1 MSNTEFQTPMMRQYW
16 EIKKKYKNELVFYRL
31 GDFYE
36 LFMDDAEIAS
46 KILDITLTKRNK
58 SSDIKMAGIPHHA
71 ADSYISRLVQKGY
84 SVVICEQVGEVEKAK
99 LVERKVSRVFTPGTI
114 TDENI
119 IDPKSDNDLIAVNFE
134 DEKFGLAR
142 INVSTGDFVIYTF
155 DTIDALI
162 IEIEK
167 IEPAEILIPE
177 NFFVRSLFDNKRS
190 VKELPEDCFNVSTA
204 IKVLKDKKIISKDCQ
219 TNKEIKAAIGSSLA
233 VIKHIENTQG
243 RFISYAKEILLNN
256 EKDFLKLDWVTRKN
270 LDLMKSSYDDNEDNS
285 LFSIINNTETSMGSR
300 LLKRIIK
307 NPLTDKSKI
316 NNRLDIVEELS
327 KTQLLNSQI
336 KENLA
341 DIFDIERIVNRISI
355 KTAKPR
361 DLHNLKESLIAV
373 RTMKENLSDKVNIE
387 IFERLESAPDIVSF
401 IERAIIDEP
410 PVLVKDGGVV
420 KEKYNKEL
428 DDLRYLAENSHDL
441 LFELEKNEQEKNNMP
456 SLRISF
462 NKVSGYYIELP
473 KGQAKKAPE
482 HFIRKQTL
490 KNVER
495 YTTSD
500 LMDFEHKAITAKVK
514 SIAKEKETYEEI
526 VELMGDYIQRLKIIS
541 DVLAELDI
549 ITSFAE
555 NVQKFN
561 LKRPTFGSKLKIDD
575 GRHLVIEVLN
585 DKNFTPNNLDMSEHN
600 LLLVTGPNMGGK
612 STYMRQ
618 NALIII
624 LAHMG
629 SFVPATYCEIPTVDR
644 IFSRIGASDN
654 LAEGVSTFMMEM
666 QETSNILQNA
676 TKNSFVII
684 DEIGRGTSTYDGL
697 SLAWAIAEDLE
708 KIGCKTLFSTH
719 YFELVELAELKSK
732 IHNVHMDSEI
742 KNGEIIFI
750 HKVKDG
756 SVDQSYGLHVAKL
769 AGIEANVLKNAEK
782 KLNEL
787 KSIHNNDIKER
798 LSAKI
803 SDLGKE
809 LNSLTP
815 IEALNIINEL
825 LN

>member
-71 ADSYISRLVQKGY
+71 AESYISRLVQKGY

-177 NFFVRSLFDNKRS
+177 NFFVRSLFDNKKS
-190 VKELPEDCFNVSTA
+190 VKELPEECFNVNTA

-219 TNKEIKAAIGSSLA
+219 NNKEIKAAIGSSLA

-373 RTMKENLSDKVNIE
+373 RTMKENLSNKVNIE
-387 IFERLESAPDIVSF
+387 IFERLETAPDIVSF

-514 SIAKEKETYEEI
+514 SIAKEKEIYEEI

-561 LKRPTFGSKLKIDD
+561 LKRPTFGSQLKIDD

-585 DKNFTPNNLDMSEHN
+585 DRNFTPNNLDMTEHN

-624 LAHMG
+624 LAHIG
-629 SFVPATYCEIPTVDR
+629 SFVPATYCEIPAIDR

-708 KIGCKTLFSTH
+708 RIGCKTLFSTH

-803 SDLGKE
+803 IDLGKE

>member
-1 MSNTEFQTPMMRQYW
+1 MSNTEFQTPMMKQYW

-58 SSDIKMAGIPHHA
+58 NSDIKMAGIPHHA

-84 SVVICEQVGEVEKAK
+84 SVVICEQVGEIEKAK

-114 TDENI
+114 TDETI

-142 INVSTGDFVIYTF
+142 INVSTGDFIIYTF
-155 DTIDALI
+155 DSIDSLI
-162 IEIEK
+162 VEIEK

-190 VKELPEDCFNVSTA
+190 VKELPEDCFNITTA
-204 IKVLKDKKIISKDCQ
+204 LKVLKDQKILSKDCQ
-219 TNKEIKAAIGSSLA
+219 NNKEIKAALGSSLA

-285 LFSIINNTETSMGSR
+285 LFSIIDNTETSMGSR

-316 NNRLDIVEELS
+316 NNRLDTVESLS
-327 KTQLLNSQI
+327 KSQLLNSQI
-336 KENLA
+336 KENLE
-341 DIFDIERIVNRISI
+341 DIFDIERIINRISI

-373 RTMKENLSDKVNIE
+373 KKMKETVANKLNIE
-387 IFERLESAPDIVSF
+387 IFDRLETAQDIVNF
-401 IERAIIDEP
+401 IEKAIIDEP

-428 DDLRYLAENSHDL
+428 DDLRYLAEHSYDL
-441 LFELEKNEQEKNNMP
+441 LLDLEKNEQEKNNMP

-514 SIAKEKETYEEI
+514 SIAKEKEIYDEI
-526 VELMGDYIQRLKIIS
+526 IDDMGEYIQRLKIIS

-555 NVQKFN
+555 NVQKLN
-561 LKRPTFGSKLKIDD
+561 LQRPIFGSQLKIEE
-575 GRHLVIEVLN
+575 GRHLVIETLN
-585 DKNFTPNNLDMSEHN
+585 DRNFTPNNLDMSLHN

-697 SLAWAIAEDLE
+697 SLAWSIAEDLE
-708 KIGCKTLFSTH
+708 RIGCKTLFSTH
-719 YFELVELAELKSK
+719 YFELVELADMKNK

-742 KNGEIIFI
+742 KNGEIVFL

-769 AGIEANVLKNAEK
+769 AGIEENVLKNAEK

-803 SDLGKE
+803 SNLGKE

>member
-71 ADSYISRLVQKGY
+71 AESYISRLVQKGY

-114 TDENI
+114 TDETI

-190 VKELPEDCFNVSTA
+190 VKELPEECFNVNTA

-219 TNKEIKAAIGSSLA
+219 NNKEIKAAIGSSLA
-233 VIKHIENTQG
+233 VINHIENTQG

-373 RTMKENLSDKVNIE
+373 RTMKENLSNKVNIE

-561 LKRPTFGSKLKIDD
+561 LKRPTFGSQLKIDD

-585 DKNFTPNNLDMSEHN
+585 DRNFTPNNLDMTEHN

-629 SFVPATYCEIPTVDR
+629 SFVPATYCEIPAIDR

-708 KIGCKTLFSTH
+708 RIGCKTLFSTH

>member
-1 MSNTEFQTPMMRQYW
+1 MSNTEFQTPMMKQYW

-58 SSDIKMAGIPHHA
+58 NSDIKMAGIPHHA

-84 SVVICEQVGEVEKAK
+84 SVVICEQVGEIEKAK

-114 TDENI
+114 TDETI

-142 INVSTGDFVIYTF
+142 INVSTGDFIIYTF
-155 DTIDALI
+155 DSIDSLI
-162 IEIEK
+162 VEIEK

-204 IKVLKDKKIISKDCQ
+204 LKVLKDQKILSKDCQ
-219 TNKEIKAAIGSSLA
+219 NNKEIKAALGSSLA

-285 LFSIINNTETSMGSR
+285 LFSIIDNTETSMGSR

-316 NNRLDIVEELS
+316 NNRLDIVESLS
-327 KTQLLNSQI
+327 KAQLLNSQI
-336 KENLA
+336 KENLE
-341 DIFDIERIVNRISI
+341 DIFDIERIINRISI

-373 RTMKENLSDKVNIE
+373 KTMKETVANKLNIE
-387 IFERLESAPDIVSF
+387 IFDRLETAQDIVNF
-401 IERAIIDEP
+401 IEKAIIDEP

-428 DDLRYLAENSHDL
+428 DDLRYLAEHSYDL
-441 LFELEKNEQEKNNMP
+441 LLDLEKNEQEKNNMP

-514 SIAKEKETYEEI
+514 SIAKEKEIYDEI
-526 VELMGDYIQRLKIIS
+526 IDDMGEYIQRLKIIS

-555 NVQKFN
+555 NVQKLN
-561 LKRPTFGSKLKIDD
+561 LQRPVFGSQLKIEE
-575 GRHLVIEVLN
+575 GRHLVIETLN
-585 DKNFTPNNLDMSEHN
+585 DRNFTPNNLDMSLHN

-697 SLAWAIAEDLE
+697 SLAWSIAEDLE
-708 KIGCKTLFSTH
+708 RIGCKTLFSTH
-719 YFELVELAELKSK
+719 YFELVELADMKSK

-742 KNGEIIFI
+742 QNGEIVFL

-769 AGIEANVLKNAEK
+769 AGIEENVLKNAEK

-803 SDLGKE
+803 SNLGKE